1 VRTIWLGLAL
11 LPYATLAGIDTWLH
25 ERSRKVP
32 RTEQA
37 LHAGAAVG
45 LLVFLG
51 AVFSARNTIAL
62 CALCAFVVVASA
74 DEFGFHAHLAAR
86 ERRVHFASYLALL
99 AFVLVWQWLER
110 SP

>member
-1 VRTIWLGLAL
+1 VRTILLGLAL
-11 LPYATLAGIDTWLH
+11 LPYVVLAGIDTWLH
-25 ERSRKVP
+25 ERSRQVP

-51 AVFSARNTIAL
+51 AVFSARTTLAL
-62 CALCAFVVVASA
+62 CALCVFAAVASA
-74 DEFGFHAHLAAR
+74 DEFGFHAHLAVR
-86 ERRVHFASYLALL
+86 ERRIHFASYLALL
-99 AFVLVWQWLER
+99 VFVLVWQWLGS

>member
-1 VRTIWLGLAL
+1 VRLVWLGLAL

-37 LHAGAAVG
+37 LHAGAALS

-51 AVFSARNTIAL
+51 AAFGAMTTIAV
-62 CALCAFVVVASA
+62 CALCVFAAVASA

-86 ERRVHFASYLALL
+86 ERRVHFASYGALL
-99 AFVLVWQWLER
+99 VFILVWYWLGR